1 MSNLPLGAST
11 WCFTGKLPP
20 ELNDFIDGQKPLLPE
35 YVQPIRAYF
44 TELADTVLDSEI
56 KSIEVW
62 FGSAIRDEYVIAQL
76 KRLADTGR
84 IFSAHTPFGE
94 QLDLSSLDN
103 EIRRSGVNACILT
116 ADLLSKLGGKTLVV
130 HSSPYFDDLSER
142 PQRLA
147 RCAESIAEIADYCR
161 GLGISVAVELL
172 AGTRLGNTGQELLSL
187 LEAVDRPNVGVCLDV
202 NHVFP
207 ADDLIPAVRLLGT
220 HIITL
225 HISDYDGIE
234 EKHWL
239 PTQGVI
245 DWAGLVR
252 ALREVGY
259 SGPFMYE
266 MYMEAG
272 VGEMASL
279 LEENYRKIMMGR
291 GVRRDGVTPESDLS
305 DLSDE
310 SD

>member
-1 MSNLPLGAST
+1 MSDLPLGAST

-20 ELNDFIDGQKPLLPE
+20 ELRAFVDGQEPLLLE

-44 TELADTVLDSEI
+44 TELANAVLDSEI

-84 IFSAHTPFGE
+84 IFSAHAPFGG
-94 QLDLSSLDN
+94 QLDPSSLDD
-103 EIRRSGVNACILT
+103 EIRHAGVNACASV
-116 ADLLSKLGGKTLVV
+116 ADFLSELGGKTLVV
-130 HSSPYFDDLSER
+130 HSSPHIDDPSQR
-142 PQRLA
+142 MQRLA
-147 RCAESIAEIADYCR
+147 GCAASVAEIADHCR
-161 GLGISVAVELL
+161 GLDISVAVELL
-172 AGTRLGNTGQELLSL
+172 AGSQLGNTGQELLNL
-187 LEAVDRPNVGVCLDV
+187 LGAIDRPNVGVCLDV

-207 ADDLIPAVRLLGT
+207 ADHLIPTVHLLGAR
-220 HIITL
+220 IITL

-239 PTQGVI
+239 PTHGVI
-245 DWAGLVR
+245 DWTGLVR

-272 VGEMASL
+272 VGEMAAIIK
-279 LEENYRKIMMGR
+279 ENYRVVMNTAVG
-291 GVRRDGVTPESDLS
+291 
-305 DLSDE
+305 
-310 SD
+310 